1 EGLAHSTVIAD
12 GARISTGGP
21 GGGGLIETSGHS
33 FDLGPARILPGTGG
47 IWLIDPDDLVID
59 AAAATGIVTSL
70 NAGGSTVMVQT
81 TAGGT
86 GGVGDIT

>member
-1 EGLAHSTVIAD
+1 LAGTANLSAAGTRGGQVLIGTSGYGTGEGLAHSTVIAD

-47 IWLIDPDDLVID
+47 IWLIDPDDLV
-59 AAAATGIVTSL
+59 
-70 NAGGSTVMVQT
+70 
-81 TAGGT
+81 
-86 GGVGDIT
+86 